1 MKLEELQ
8 KQFEDT
14 IEIEENEVLEEKHTD
29 KKSKRKWV
37 FLILVVVLLGIVSIL
52 VKQKFLSAP
61 IPEEEKTATAEGAI
75 MNGLPE
81 GMKEGEL
88 GDALQ
93 QKIDDSMFT
102 INVNTQPIFK
112 NGNSKGKIDIVNNPG
127 NQYPCKLLLT
137 LDENENELYRCDD
150 LIYPEQYIHEIKLS
164 KNLEKGVYPATLF
177 YYVYDKEGEEMTGVV
192 KAGINIVIQN

>member
-1 MKLEELQ
+1 M
-8 KQFEDT
+8 
-14 IEIEENEVLEEKHTD
+14 
-29 KKSKRKWV
+29 
-37 FLILVVVLLGIVSIL
+37 
-52 VKQKFLSAP
+52 
-61 IPEEEKTATAEGAI
+61 TAEGAI

-102 INVNTQPIFK
+102 INVNSQPIFK
-112 NGNSKGKIDIVNNPG
+112 NGSSKGKIDIVNNPG
-127 NQYPCKLLLT
+127 NQYPCKLLLV
-137 LDENENELYRCDD
+137 LDEDESELYRCDD

-164 KNLEKGVYPATLF
+164 KNLEKGVYPATLSYF
-177 YYVYDKEGEEMTGVV
+177 VYDKEGKEMTGVV